1 MVMSNKDMAEDMVD
15 MFNHTWLFNK
25 DMAEDMV
32 DMFNHTWLFNNT
44 VGDTVVM
51 FNLNMVEDMVMF
63 NNMGVD
69 MEVDISKEEE
79 DIIDQD
85 LKLYDLP

>member
-1 MVMSNKDMAEDMVD
+1 MVMS
-15 MFNHTWLFNK
+15 NK